1 MSTTRFMLTGPS
13 GKSVELTDQLVAGR
27 NPDCDI
33 VLVDGHPSRRHA
45 QLTVREGS
53 VWVEDLGSANGTY
66 VNESQITTP
75 TQLRAGDQI
84 RFDTER
90 WQLTVSG
97 AAALEAQT
105 VVRGASGA
113 DHQTV
118 IPKPAKSTKAPGS
131 WADPDSKGGGPGTK
145 LFDPK
150 DLQKM
155 LQEGGPVQAT
165 AAAIDAPYLS
175 VKSGALQGKNLK
187 LEPKHSTNVWEI
199 GSEPD
204 KDIAIID
211 DGVSGF
217 HATIRNEGARWKL
230 TDQMSANGTFVNGA
244 KISVHFLK
252 SGDRI
257 RFGPT
262 DCVFQLPTGSRGGS
276 VGKRSAWIIAAA
288 GFVVTASALALLWWF
303 T

>member
-1 MSTTRFMLTGPS
+1 MSTTRFVLKGPS
-13 GKSVELTDQLVAGR
+13 GKSVELTDQVVAGR

-33 VLVDGHPSRRHA
+33 VLVEGHPSRRHA
-45 QLTVREGS
+45 QLTVKEGS

-66 VNESQITTP
+66 VNESQVTAP

-84 RFDTER
+84 RFDAER

-97 AAALEAQT
+97 AAPLEAQT
-105 VVRGASGA
+105 VVRAASA
-113 DHQTV
+113 ENHQTV
-118 IPKPAKSTKAPGS
+118 TPKPTKSAKAPGS
-131 WADPDSKGGGPGTK
+131 WADPDSRGGPGTK

-165 AAAIDAPYLS
+165 PAAIDAPYLS
-175 VKSGALQGKNLK
+175 VKSGALKGQNLK

-199 GSEPD
+199 GSESD

-262 DCVFQLPTGSRGGS
+262 DCVFQLPSGSRSGGDR
-276 VGKRSAWIIAAA
+276 KRPAWIIAAA
-288 GFVVTASALALLWWF
+288 AFVATAAVLAFVWWF
-303 T
+303 V